1 MLILLHL
8 CFNKHFLLTHTLK
21 SFVYIMKKLQ
31 FYTFAFTA
39 ILFFSIVHLEA
50 QNPTQSPLA
59 SKNSAPSDAVTSKAL
74 KPSGSVEEARNR
86 FIALFNL
93 YRDYSITIDS
103 DATIKDLTAKSA
115 PEPKASFGLY
125 LDKMNSILTKKMDKI
140 TSNSAEA
147 RAERSYYLAG
157 LTTLKSAKCLQSNEQ
172 KNELSPTTDVNNNPI
187 MAFDLNAI
195 RSSSRYGLVENY
207 IEGFARIR
215 KDQVYG
221 YLNLCGDEAITC
233 QYERAEPFN
242 AGRALVKR
250 VDWYFVDGDGNETDA
265 LENIAEAQALK
276 NGVYLARMSNGKQA
290 FIDNNYDVSKVSLS
304 QLYDGIDSFYKKG
317 VFRVRNGKKLGLI
330 GLNGKTIFDAIYD
343 NIDPT
348 NVSGVYRLNQNKGI
362 GLLDTTWAVRVS
374 PTYESITDFNKYG
387 LAIAKNA
394 KGYAAIHLK
403 GYKMSKFYEYLS
415 EFNEFGVSTVRN
427 EGKLYGLID
436 TNLNVIVAPKYA
448 SIGFFNQI
456 GLAPACY
463 PDGKCGFIKYD
474 GTEQIKANY
483 EAVGSFNSAGL
494 MVARTAVEN
503 CGPNNTVCKSDVV
516 LDRMGNTI
524 VPVSAESIKNK
535 YHYELTDSIRDGR
548 FIVVNVMEDKNS
560 TIKGFLLIQKDNL
573 QLITATAY
581 QEIKPM
587 DVLGNIRVIK
597 DGKWGIIDTLGKT
610 ITKPLY
616 KEIRR
621 VNDTY
626 YATQNESGKWGF
638 LNKKGKPQIP
648 FEYSEVGNY
657 RFGLAPVSKGR
668 GKWGL
673 ISRFNAKIVPCA
685 FRSVNL
691 NASQSKFEIT
701 DETNTTYI
709 INAQGEC
716 ETNCPKFEDLRAKAN
731 KGAEPTK
738 K

>member
-1 MLILLHL
+1 MKKVRFYNSATTLLFLILLL
-8 CFNKHFLLTHTLK
+8 SAMSST
-21 SFVYIMKKLQ
+21 
-31 FYTFAFTA
+31 
-39 ILFFSIVHLEA
+39 A
-50 QNPTQSPLA
+50 QNASPLA
-59 SKNSAPSDAVTSKAL
+59 SKNGTTADAVSSKAL
-74 KPSGSVEEARNR
+74 KPSGTVEEARNR
-86 FIALFNL
+86 FIVLFNL
-93 YRDYSITIDS
+93 YRDYTINPDF
-103 DATIKDLTAKSA
+103 DAAAKDLAAKNA
-115 PEPKASFGLY
+115 QEPTASFSLH

-140 TSNSAEA
+140 TGNSAEA
-147 RAERSYYLAG
+147 RAERSHYLAG
-157 LTTLKSAKCLQSNEQ
+157 LNTLKSAKCLQSNEQ
-172 KNELSPTTDVNNNPI
+172 KNVLVNTKDINDNPI

-195 RSSSRYGLVENY
+195 RKSSRYGLVENY
-207 IEGFARIR
+207 TEGFARIR

-221 YLNLCGDEAITC
+221 YLNVCGDEIITC

-250 VDWYFVDGDGNETDA
+250 VDWYFVDGEGNETET
-265 LENIAEAQALK
+265 LENIAEGQALK
-276 NGVYLARMSNGKQA
+276 NGIYLARMNNGKQA
-290 FIDNNYDVSKVSLS
+290 FIDNNYDASKVSLS
-304 QLYDGIDSFYKKG
+304 QLYDGIDSFYKKD

-348 NVSGVYRLNQNKGI
+348 NLSGIYRLNQNKGI
-362 GLLDTTWAVRVS
+362 GLLDTTWAVRIS
-374 PTYESITDFNKYG
+374 PNYESITDFNKQG

-394 KGYAAIHLK
+394 KGYAVIRAK
-403 GYKMSKFYEYLS
+403 DYKMSKFYEYVS
-415 EFNEFGVSTVRN
+415 EYNEFGVSTIRN

-483 EAVGSFNSAGL
+483 EAVGSFNEAGL

-503 CGPNNTVCKSDVV
+503 CGPNNTVCKADVI

-524 VPVSAESIKNK
+524 VPVSEESIKNK
-535 YHYELTDSIRDGR
+535 YHYELTDSIRDER
-548 FIVVNVMEDKNS
+548 FIIVNVMEDKS
-560 TIKGFLLIQKDNL
+560 SSVKGFLLIHKDNF
-573 QLITATAY
+573 QLITTTAY
-581 QEIKPM
+581 QEIKSM
-587 DVLGNIRVIK
+587 DLLGNIRVIK
-597 DGKWGIIDTLGKT
+597 DGKWGIIDTFGKT

-621 VNDTY
+621 VNDSY
-626 YATQNESGKWGF
+626 YATQNVNGKWGF

-648 FEYSEVGNY
+648 FEYNEVGSY

-691 NASQSKFEIT
+691 NSKQTKFEIT
-701 DETNTTYI
+701 DEDNTTYI
-709 INAQGEC
+709 INSEGEC

-731 KGAEPTK
+731 KAVEPAK